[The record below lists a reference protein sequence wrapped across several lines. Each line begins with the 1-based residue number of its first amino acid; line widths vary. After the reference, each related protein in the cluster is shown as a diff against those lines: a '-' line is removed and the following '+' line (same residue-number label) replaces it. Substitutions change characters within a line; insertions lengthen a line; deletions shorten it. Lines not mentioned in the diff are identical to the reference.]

1 MFTRQKYKLRTA
13 NIDVQNLVL
22 KCFEVDVS
30 SDFKHPK
37 FFCKRELDRF
47 LAAQKQRVFTNME
60 GKWFCAV
67 VIHANFAKF
76 ALEWHERK
84 KVGANL
90 PKESQKLR
98 NVHSLF

>member
-1 MFTRQKYKLRTA
+1 MYLVILNT
-13 NIDVQNLVL
+13 QN
-22 KCFEVDVS
+22 FSASVS
-30 SDFKHPK
+30 WTDFWQHKNK
-37 FFCKRELDRF
+37 DF
-47 LAAQKQRVFTNME
+47 FTNME

-76 ALEWHERK
+76 ALEWYERK